1 MKNTDRKTVFCLAW
15 QFFKQTGYTFSEC
28 LKKAWANIK
37 LKAKMKSQIVRFY
50 FLKVDGTIRE
60 AWGTICPDIVPP
72 TEHTTNRKPN
82 DTVQVY
88 YDTEK
93 QEYRSFK
100 KFNLVS
106 IESYP
111 WH

>member
-1 MKNTDRKTVFCLAW
+1 MKNTDKKTVFCLAW

-60 AWGTICPDIVPP
+60 AWGTICPTIVPL
-72 TEHTTNRKPN
+72 TAKLMI
-82 DTVQVY
+82 Q
-88 YDTEK
+88 
-93 QEYRSFK
+93 YRCIMIQRNKNIAALKNST
-100 KFNLVS
+100 L
-106 IESYP
+106 
-111 WH
+111 

>member
-1 MKNTDRKTVFCLAW
+1 MAVL
-15 QFFKQTGYTFSEC
+15 Q
-28 LKKAWANIK
+28 ANRLHLFRVSQK
-37 LKAKMKSQIVRFY
+37 SVGKYQAQMKSQIVRFY

-72 TEHTTNRKPN
+72 TEHTTNRKAN

-88 YDTEK
+88 YDLEK

-111 WH
+111 WR

>member
-1 MKNTDRKTVFCLAW
+1 MKNTDKKTVFCLAW

-37 LKAKMKSQIVRFY
+37 LKAKIKSQ
-50 FLKVDGTIRE
+50 
-60 AWGTICPDIVPP
+60 ICPDIVPS
-72 TEHTTNRKPN
+72 TEHTTNRKEN
-82 DTVQVY
+82 NTIQVY

-100 KFNLVS
+100 KFNLVA
-106 IESYP
+106 
-111 WH
+111 

>member
-1 MKNTDRKTVFCLAW
+1 MGKYQA
-15 QFFKQTGYTFSEC
+15 Q
-28 LKKAWANIK
+28 
-37 LKAKMKSQIVRFY
+37 SQIVRFY

-100 KFNLVS
+100 KFNLVA
-106 IESYP
+106 
-111 WH
+111 